1 MNYFA
6 LNPMKKAIYF
16 SNSYLSCCSR
26 RHFEDEKMIRV
37 QGPGTLSLVRQLD
50 PVLNKKNIPLFS
62 SFSKQSDYCYS
73 WVFVSFVGN
82 NTLKK
87 TRLDIFVAPW
97 LLTWLS
103 ICSSAP
109 MPFNILPFLS
119 PFKRRFCF
127 PVTYWWPW
135 VPPLPCLAESV

>member
-50 PVLNKKNIPLFS
+50 PVLNRKNIPLFS

-73 WVFVSFVGN
+73 WVFVYFVGN

-87 TRLDIFVAPW
+87 TRLNIFVAPW
-97 LLTWLS
+97 LF
-103 ICSSAP
+103 CSSAP
-109 MPFNILPFLS
+109 LCPYSALFEPIQKEVLFLS
-119 PFKRRFCF
+119 HI
-127 PVTYWWPW
+127 
-135 VPPLPCLAESV
+135 LLSLSIS

>member
-50 PVLNKKNIPLFS
+50 PGLNKKSIPLFS

-109 MPFNILPFLS
+109 MPLIFCPFWAHSKGGFVSQSLIGGHG
-119 PFKRRFCF
+119 
-127 PVTYWWPW
+127 
-135 VPPLPCLAESV
+135 

>member
-50 PVLNKKNIPLFS
+50 PVLNRKNIPLFS

-73 WVFVSFVGN
+73 WVFVYFVGN

-109 MPFNILPFLS
+109 MPLIFCPFWTHSKGGFVSQSLIGDHG
-119 PFKRRFCF
+119 
-127 PVTYWWPW
+127 
-135 VPPLPCLAESV
+135 